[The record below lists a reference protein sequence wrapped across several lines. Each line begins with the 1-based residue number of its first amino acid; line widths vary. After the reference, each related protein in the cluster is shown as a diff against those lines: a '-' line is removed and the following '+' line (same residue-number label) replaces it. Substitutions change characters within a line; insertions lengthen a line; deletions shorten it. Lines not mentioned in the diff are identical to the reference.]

1 MIETVIWD
9 WNGTLL
15 DDLSVSFEATN
26 RLLAANGRAPLADL
40 DCYRAVFSFP
50 VIDYYRRIGFDFD
63 QLPFDQLAQQ
73 YMDFYHPAAENCSL
87 QSGAQQI
94 LEHLHQSGLRQVL
107 LSASKQSHLEMQL
120 ARYPIAQYFD
130 RVLGIQNIYAASK
143 QQLAIDFIAQ
153 SGQAATDFLFVGD
166 SVHDFE
172 VAQSCG
178 ARCVLFS
185 GGHQARSILEATGA
199 PVIDA
204 LNELPAICRALSD
217 A

>member
-73 YMDFYHPAAENCSL
+73 YMSKFSGFSKYDYHTSCGNYIRRGNYLRWNSSTLSDPNGYKNMTAN
-87 QSGAQQI
+87 QI
-94 LEHLHQSGLRQVL
+94 L
-107 LSASKQSHLEMQL
+107 A
-120 ARYPIAQYFD
+120 D
-130 RVLGIQNIYAASK
+130 
-143 QQLAIDFIAQ
+143 
-153 SGQAATDFLFVGD
+153 
-166 SVHDFE
+166 
-172 VAQSCG
+172 
-178 ARCVLFS
+178 LFS
-185 GGHQARSILEATGA
+185 
-199 PVIDA
+199 
-204 LNELPAICRALSD
+204 
-217 A
+217 